1 MTFPSVE
8 SVPSQSIKTITRQ
21 DLSCASNG
29 QINNGDEGSALKRS
43 VAAVSIENGRFD
55 CALL

>member
-1 MTFPSVE
+1 ME
-8 SVPSQSIKTITRQ
+8 SFPSQSIKTITRQ

-29 QINNGDEGSALKRS
+29 HVNSGDKGSALKRS
-43 VAAVSIENGRFD
+43 IAAVSTENGRFD